1 MNNGMDEFRLLFD
14 NLPDAAFI
22 LDDGRFVD
30 CNQTALSIMG
40 CTDKDQI
47 LGKKPLD
54 LSPEKQRDGTLSR
67 LKSREFFKISGDLR
81 RNKFPWVHRKLDGE
95 EIAVEVHLAN
105 LHSNGKTIVCA
116 LWKDI
121 TELSKVEKALL
132 EKEEQYER
140 LISCLPEIVL
150 VHRNEIILFANH
162 ATESILGYPPEEMV
176 NTSIFDYIDNSYKT
190 LIQGNIQKRID
201 DEEVGDY
208 EIKMVTKTGDLLAV
222 IVKAQKIIYKGEP
235 AHLVVLFDITER
247 KKTEEQFRHS
257 QKMESIGLLAGG
269 VAHDFKNI
277 ITAIM
282 GFGNL
287 LHMKLPANNPL
298 NTYVDHILSAS
309 EKAAQLTQSL
319 LAFSRKQPINLQP
332 VSLNKVIKGLEK
344 LLSRLLTED
353 IEFRITLIDQD
364 LVLMA
369 DTIQIE
375 QVMMNMAANA
385 RDAMPHGGTLII
397 KTEPFDIDSEF
408 CRTHGYGIEGAYA
421 LISVTDTGIGMNKQ
435 TKERIFEPFFTTK
448 DVGKGT
454 GLGLSTVYGI
464 IKQHNG
470 YITVKSI
477 QDSGTTFKIYLP
489 LSESKPIQIKKSK
502 QVFSKKGTETIL
514 IAEDNPDVRLLNKTI
529 LKEAG
534 YRVIEAKDGKEAVEH
549 FVEFTESIDMVILD
563 VVMPGKN
570 GKETY
575 QEIRRLKNDI
585 KVLFTS
591 GYTSDVILT
600 KGVHDKQ
607 YELLMKPTSSEIFLQ
622 KVREILDRR

>member
-1 MNNGMDEFRLLFD
+1 MDNTDEFRLLFD
-14 NLPDAAFI
+14 SLPDAAFI
-22 LDDGRFVD
+22 LDDGKFVD
-30 CNQTALSIMG
+30 CNQAALSTMG
-40 CTDKDQI
+40 CTDKNQI

-54 LSPEKQRDGTLSR
+54 LSPEKQHDGSLSK
-67 LKSREFFKISGDLR
+67 LKSREFFKISGDCKK
-81 RNKFPWVHRKLDGE
+81 NKFPWVHRKFDGG
-95 EIAVEVHLAN
+95 EIAVEVHLAH
-105 LHSNGKTIVCA
+105 LYSNGKTVVCA

-150 VHRNEIILFANH
+150 VHKNGTILFANH
-162 ATESILGYPPEEMV
+162 AATSILGYLPEEMV
-176 NTSIFDYIDNSYKT
+176 STSVFDYIEDSCKT
-190 LIQGNIQKRID
+190 LIQVNIQKRID
-201 DEEVGDY
+201 GEEVGDY
-208 EIKMVTKTGDLLAV
+208 EIKMVTKTGDVLAV

-269 VAHDFKNI
+269 VAHDFNNI

-287 LHMKLPANNPL
+287 LHMKLPAGNPL

-353 IEFRITLIDQD
+353 IEFRITLTDQD
-364 LVLMA
+364 LILMA

-470 YITVKSI
+470 YIRVRSM

-489 LSESKPIQIKKSK
+489 LSKSRPVQIRKSK
-502 QVFSKKGTETIL
+502 QQVFSQKGTETIL
-514 IAEDNPDVRLLNKTI
+514 IAEDNPDVRLLTKTI
-529 LKEAG
+529 LEEAG
-534 YRVIEAKDGKEAVEH
+534 YKVIEAKDGKEAVEH
-549 FVEFTESIDMVILD
+549 FFGSTDSIDMVILD

-570 GKETY
+570 GKEAY
-575 QEIRRLKNDI
+575 QEIKRSKNDI